1 MQLEIN
7 SFPKKW
13 TQNKNMKKS
22 NFWYD
27 NENPYYEQTSV
38 VKNKNRQ
45 VLKKQNSTT
54 KYNIILNLPKSKS
67 TNVIPHELDQ
77 AENENTF

>member
-27 NENPYYEQTSV
+27 NENPYFEQTSV
-38 VKNKNRQ
+38 IKNGLKNKNRQ
-45 VLKKQNSTT
+45 VLKKQNT
-54 KYNIILNLPKSKS
+54 KTKNNIILNLPKSKS
-67 TNVIPHELDQ
+67 TNVIPHELD
-77 AENENTF
+77 